1 MLSPKKQKFIDYI
14 KDFTRDEGRP
24 PTFVEI
30 MNGLNY
36 SSLGTINWYIVE
48 LEKEGL
54 IERVKGYN
62 GKRALSVLE
71 EKMNNELPLLGMV
84 SAGMPLEIFDNEE
97 YIEVPKSLSVN
108 GNYVLKVNGD
118 SMQDDGILDGDFVVI
133 KKIQI
138 ARPGE
143 TVVAIV
149 NGEATLKRY
158 YVGSNGIELHPRNSN
173 YSVIDVKKEDDLI
186 QIGNEVMC
194 RIAAL
199 IPDKT
204 HGVFSNDP
212 KINQYKKENEN

>member
-14 KDFTRDEGRP
+14 KEFTTSNERP

-30 MNGLNY
+30 MKGLDY

-71 EKMNNELPLLGMV
+71 KRISNQLPLLGMV

-97 YIEVPKSLSVN
+97 YIEVPESLGINGSYVLRVN
-108 GNYVLKVNGD
+108 GN
-118 SMQDDGILDGDFVVI
+118 SMQDDGIIDGDYVVV
-133 KKIQI
+133 KKIQV
-138 ARPGE
+138 AQSGE
-143 TVVAIV
+143 TVVAVI

-158 YVGSNGIELHPRNSN
+158 YIGSNGIELHPRNNDYAIINVSK
-173 YSVIDVKKEDDLI
+173 DDDLVI
-186 QIGNEVMC
+186 QGKV
-194 RIAAL
+194 L
-199 IPDKT
+199 
-204 HGVFSNDP
+204 GVFREYN
-212 KINQYKKENEN
+212 

>member
-1 MLSPKKQKFIDYI
+1 MLSPKKQKFVDYI
-14 KDFTRDEGRP
+14 KEFTSSNDRP

-97 YIEVPKSLSVN
+97 YIEVPKSLSTN

-186 QIGNEVMC
+186 IQGKV
-194 RIAAL
+194 L
-199 IPDKT
+199 
-204 HGVFSNDP
+204 GVFREYN
-212 KINQYKKENEN
+212 

>member
-1 MLSPKKQKFIDYI
+1 MLSPKKQKFVDYI
-14 KDFTRDEGRP
+14 KEFTSSNDRP

-186 QIGNEVMC
+186 IQGKV
-194 RIAAL
+194 L
-199 IPDKT
+199 V
-204 HGVFSNDP
+204 VFREYN
-212 KINQYKKENEN
+212 

>member
-1 MLSPKKQKFIDYI
+1 MLSPKKQKFVDYI
-14 KDFTRDEGRP
+14 KEFTSSNDRP

-71 EKMNNELPLLGMV
+71 QKMNNELPLLGMV

-97 YIEVPKSLSVN
+97 YIEVPKSLSSN

-186 QIGNEVMC
+186 IQGKV
-194 RIAAL
+194 L
-199 IPDKT
+199 
-204 HGVFSNDP
+204 GVFREYN
-212 KINQYKKENEN
+212 